1 MDAYDARAVPVYTS
15 ELITCI
21 NTAHHQEL
29 TQINSTRKKLID
41 HLEKEISYRKK
52 QITDACNEMGQ
63 KYTDVI
69 LSYNDHLTAIANK
82 LVPTEI
88 DMLCSQKQS
97 LAESYNTERRLY
109 EDRHRQLQHDL
120 ASLQKQLTPITL
132 LSAASNQ
139 RHFFLTSED
148 CNMGYNLYK
157 DMFEMVV
164 KNNQPSDTQILRCA
178 MHHPQQKLFNLPL
191 SLLNVLKYSERVGC
205 SNSML
210 KTLLIIFLTK
220 HQPELVETID
230 PHSL

>member
-1 MDAYDARAVPVYTS
+1 MYTN
-15 ELITCI
+15 ELITGI

-52 QITDACNEMGQ
+52 QITDACNEMRR

-148 CNMGYNLYK
+148 CSRL
-157 DMFEMVV
+157 
-164 KNNQPSDTQILRCA
+164 
-178 MHHPQQKLFNLPL
+178 
-191 SLLNVLKYSERVGC
+191 
-205 SNSML
+205 
-210 KTLLIIFLTK
+210 
-220 HQPELVETID
+220 
-230 PHSL
+230 